1 MNQILE
7 VKENKSIYKIQLY
20 ISIIAIIIFSVSFF
34 IYKYNLNKKESIS
47 ESLLKNYSISKLY
60 SNSSINSDTNAD
72 SNIIGII
79 EIPKLEISYPIFSG
93 INDELLKISP
103 CRFYGSMPYSISNLC
118 IAGHNYNNN
127 KFFSNINQLTSDDY
141 IIIYNNSMKKFTY
154 IVTDNYEVE
163 NNDLSPIFS
172 KNDNNIASL
181 TLVTCNNINKK
192 RIIVKAIIENP

>member
-7 VKENKSIYKIQLY
+7 VKKNKSIYKIQLY

-72 SNIIGII
+72 SNVIGII
-79 EIPKLEISYPIFSG
+79 EIPKLKISYPIFSG

-141 IIIYNNSMKKFTY
+141 VIIYNNSMKKFTY

-163 NNDLSPIFS
+163 SNDLSPIFS
-172 KNDNNIASL
+172 KDDNNIASL

>member
-7 VKENKSIYKIQLY
+7 VKKNKSIYKIQLY

-93 INDELLKISP
+93 IDDELLKISP

-127 KFFSNINQLTSDDY
+127 KFFSNINQLTSNDY

-172 KNDNNIASL
+172 KDDNNIASL